1 MVIPLVKAATQDWRF
16 LEAPNQFIFKKKGHH
31 LSARKR
37 CQVKPG
43 AIIEKDGNADLMTV
57 TQQMPGHRG

>member
-37 CQVKPG
+37 RYQNWLQNNCSGVLMPCCEQTG
-43 AIIEKDGNADLMTV
+43 DG
-57 TQQMPGHRG
+57 